1 MWRKRFCFLK
11 KPQLSSA
18 SVKEER
24 KAVSDVFRK
33 FRETTPLVHCI
44 TNYVAMNISANVL
57 LAAGGSPAMIHAP
70 EETADFARIASA
82 LTINIGTLSPP
93 WVEGMKKAIT
103 AARNA
108 DVPWVFDPVGH
119 FATPYRAAVAQDILK
134 LGPTI
139 LRGNA
144 SEIMALAGQSSE
156 AKGVDSSDPV
166 EDAEAAALSL
176 ATAHN
181 SVVVI
186 TGETDFV
193 TDGNRIARVK
203 GGSDLMPQITAMG
216 CSLTCLMGGF
226 AAVAPALAAAVGALE
241 LFAEAG
247 LVASQTAR
255 GPGTFQPLFLDAL
268 ASTTPEKLA
277 AAGLVTW
284 Q

>member
-1 MWRKRFCFLK
+1 MAETFLLFK
-11 KPQLSSA
+11 EPQLSSA
-18 SVKEER
+18 LVIEER
-24 KAVSDVFRK
+24 EALSDVFRK

-134 LGPTI
+134 MGPTI

-144 SEIMALAGQSSE
+144 SEIMALAGLSSE

-166 EDAEAAALSL
+166 GDAEAAALSL

-268 ASTTPEKLA
+268 ASTSPEKLA